1 MIGEVIQEV
10 KRKVTPLFLFL
21 WILTTAAIISLA
33 TFRSQNYIL
42 RDSLEF
48 FTFTIN
54 AVLPIV
60 FPILAVLVYTVS
72 FSEEVQNRHLTYTR
86 MRRPI
91 METLYIKLN
100 ANILLTGVFF
110 FLLVFISFLFA
121 DYIEPYLD
129 IAQYKPERFG
139 LTKENIAADT
149 YSRYTFTQLLRYG
162 SITYGILY
170 SLWVGMNAALYSVF
184 GFLLVLFMK
193 NRFLAV
199 SLPFIVYLVVSFTLA
214 ALGLEKYRP
223 NNAIFPFDRIQS
235 SIWTAFVPFLILASI
250 NVCLVIYVKRNISKV
265 ESLT

>member
-1 MIGEVIQEV
+1 MIEEVIQEV

-21 WILTTAAIISLA
+21 WILTTAAVISLA

-54 AVLPIV
+54 TVLPIV

-121 DYIEPYLD
+121 YYIEPSLD

-199 SLPFIVYLVVSFTLA
+199 SFPFIVYLVVSFTLA